1 MNKPLFRYITVI
13 AILAVMALQGMWF
26 SNSYHLLENELYDK
40 INNAFLEAQL
50 QESSRT
56 SDRFKNNI
64 PNGTVLQLDSTKV
77 RAKNDLADRLILV
90 TALHC
95 IHHQYNSSIIN
106 CWIHVIGK
114 NWIKSIWESF
124 ASASTPLQ

>member
-56 SDRFKNNI
+56 SDRLKGNI
-64 PNGTVLQLDSTKV
+64 PKV
-77 RAKNDLADRLILV
+77 P
-90 TALHC
+90 
-95 IHHQYNSSIIN
+95 YSSSILP
-106 CWIHVIGK
+106 K
-114 NWIKSIWESF
+114 YAQRMIWP
-124 ASASTPLQ
+124 TD